1 MTARRVHTNGE
12 AAAKV
17 NSPWR
22 HVRRFLLAQLL
33 VVCYGGSYL
42 WLGAEW
48 RPGPG
53 PGPHPIRMRVFPN
66 PQLAR
71 FYQPAVWFESQL
83 RGYPITSGDPQLH
96 FMSSP

>member
-1 MTARRVHTNGE
+1 
-12 AAAKV
+12 
-17 NSPWR
+17 
-22 HVRRFLLAQLL
+22 
-33 VVCYGGSYL
+33 
-42 WLGAEW
+42 
-48 RPGPG
+48 
-53 PGPHPIRMRVFPN
+53 MRVFPN